1 MLDKIKEFK
10 PTSWAIDN
18 KTTTFILLTFL
29 SFAGYLFYQKLPK
42 ESFPEVQV
50 PTIYVSTVYAG
61 TSPTDMENLVA
72 KPLEKQIKGI
82 SGVKKVTSNSIQDF
96 CSVVVEFNTD
106 VDVPVALQKVKDAVD
121 KAKQDLPDKLTSGP
135 DAQEVN
141 FSEFPIM
148 YVNVAGPDLK
158 KLKEHSEDI
167 KDRIES
173 MKEITRVD
181 LVGALD
187 REIQVNVDMYKLQSL
202 QLTLG
207 DISRA
212 IQYENMTI
220 SGGTVTADGMK
231 RSIAVKKEFKS
242 VDELKRIV
250 VGSQAGAQVYLEDV
264 AEVLDGNKEKE
275 SYARLDGKD
284 VITLNIIKRPGENL
298 VDASDKIYVLIDEM
312 KASGEIPSD
321 VTITITGD
329 QSDQTRVTLHD
340 LINTIIIGFV
350 LVLIVLMFFMG
361 ATNAFF
367 VALSVPLSMA
377 VAFIVLDS
385 IGFTMNMI
393 VLFAFL
399 LALGIVVDD
408 AIVVI
413 ENTHR
418 IFLENRGIGIV
429 RAAKLAAG
437 EVFLPVLSGTLTTLA
452 PFIPLAFWGGII
464 GQFMMY
470 LPITLIITLLA
481 SLLVA
486 YLFNPV
492 FAVSFMRHYDSASAK
507 NNAWPTWLKRFV
519 IFGFVFAVLCYIMGG
534 IFLGNFTIF
543 IIVSVLLHHYFLRR
557 IIFGFQE
564 KTWPRVR
571 EWYGRRL
578 VWALKNPGKVFLGMT
593 VIFILS
599 IVGIGARQPKV
610 DFFPSSE
617 PNFIYTYIEL
627 PVGTDQ
633 EHTNEVTLQVEERIR
648 KLIGS
653 DTDIVNSVIANVALG
668 AGDPNQPDP
677 SIQPHKGRVAIA
689 FVAFAERHGKSTG
702 EVLDRIQKSFKNN
715 QIPDASIVVE
725 QDQGG
730 PPVGKPISIEIT
742 GERLEDLTYA
752 ADQLKIYLDSVNIS
766 GVLKLKSDV
775 AASKPEI
782 VFNIDRERANREGI
796 STGQIGMELRNA
808 VFGSEASKF
817 RDENDEYPIMVRYQE
832 DQRMDLNALNNL
844 KFTYRDMNMGGRI
857 RNVPLSSFAD
867 IYYGKSYGG
876 VKRKAQ
882 KRIITLESNVSQGY
896 NPNEVAQNVESQVL
910 NWKRTH
916 KIPGVEI
923 KMGGQAEEQAE
934 TGAFLG
940 GALLTSIGLILL
952 ILVTQFNSI
961 GKPLIILSEILF
973 SVIGVFL
980 GLAIFGGNI
989 SIIMTGV
996 GIVALA
1002 GIVVRNGILI
1012 VEFIEILKERGMNTL
1027 DAVVEAGKTRM
1038 TPVLLTATATILGL
1052 VPLAVGLN
1060 IDFYTLFA
1068 EGNPHLFFGGDSVAF
1083 WGPLSWTMI
1092 YGLSFATIL
1101 TLVVLPVMYVLSE
1114 RFGNFIR
1121 RILGGG
1127 KKKADEHHDEEI
1139 ISDEPGTDEG
1149 AVTN

>member
-1 MLDKIKEFK
+1 MLEKIKEFK

-18 KTTTFILLTFL
+18 KTTTFILVVFL
-29 SFAGYLFYQKLPK
+29 AFAGYLYYQKLPK
-42 ESFPEVQV
+42 ESFPEVKV

-96 CSVVVEFNTD
+96 CNIVVEFNTD
-106 VDVPVALQKVKDAVD
+106 VEVSEALQKVKDAVD
-121 KAKQDLPDKLTSGP
+121 KAKKDLPEKLTAGP
-135 DAQEVN
+135 DAQEIN

-148 YVNVAGPDLK
+148 FVNVAGPDLK

-181 LVGALD
+181 MVGALD
-187 REIQVNVDMYKLQSL
+187 REIQVNVDMYKLQAL

-207 DISRA
+207 DIQRA
-212 IQYENMTI
+212 IQFENMTI
-220 SGGTVTADGMK
+220 SGGTVTTDGMK
-231 RSIAVKKEFKS
+231 RTIAVKKEFKS

-250 VGSQAGAQVYLEDV
+250 IGSQAGAQVYLEEVADV
-264 AEVLDGNKEKE
+264 VDSNKEKE

-284 VITLNIIKRPGENL
+284 VITLNIIKRSGENL
-298 VDASDKIYVLIDEM
+298 VDASDKIYAIIEEM
-312 KASGEIPSD
+312 KASGEIPPD
-321 VTITITGD
+321 VTITVTGD
-329 QSDQTRVTLHD
+329 QSEQTRVTLHD
-340 LINTIIIGFV
+340 LINTIIIGFI

-385 IGFTMNMI
+385 IGYTMNMI

-418 IFLENRGIGIV
+418 IFLENQGIGIV

-452 PFIPLAFWGGII
+452 PFIPLAFWDGII
-464 GQFMMY
+464 GQFMVY

-486 YLFNPV
+486 YIFNPV
-492 FAVSFMRHYDSASAK
+492 FAVSFMRHYDPASAK
-507 NNAWPTWLKRFV
+507 DNSWPRWLKRTI
-519 IFGFVFAVLCYIMGG
+519 IFGVLFAVLCYVSASF
-534 IFLGNFTIF
+534 FLANFTL
-543 IIVSVLLHHYFLRR
+543 IILVSILLHHYLLRR
-557 IIFGFQE
+557 AIFAFQE
-564 KTWPRVR
+564 RLWPRFR
-571 EWYGRRL
+571 NWYGRKL
-578 VWALKNPGKVFLGMT
+578 VWSVKHPWT
-593 VIFILS
+593 VILSMIGLFILS
-599 IVGIGARQPKV
+599 FVGIGMRQPKV

-617 PNFIYTYIEL
+617 PNFIYAYIEL

-633 EHTNEVTLQVEERIR
+633 DHTNAITLEVEDRIN
-648 KLIGS
+648 KLIGN
-653 DTDIVNSVIANVALG
+653 DTDIVNSIIANVAFG
-668 AGDPNQPDP
+668 AGDPNQPDL
-677 SIQPHKGRVAIA
+677 SVQPHKAKVTVA
-689 FVAFAERHGKSTG
+689 FVSFADRHGKSTK
-702 EVLDRIQKSFKNN
+702 EILTRVQESFGKNK
-715 QIPDASIVVE
+715 IPDVSIIVE
-725 QDQGG
+725 QEQGG
-730 PPVGKPISIEIT
+730 PPVGKPISIEVT
-742 GERLEDLTYA
+742 GDKLEALTA
-752 ADQLKIYLDSVNIS
+752 TADQLKMYLDSVNIL
-766 GVLKLKSDV
+766 GVEKLKSDV
-775 AASKPEI
+775 VASKPEI
-782 VFNIDRERANREGI
+782 VFNVDRERANREGI
-796 STGQIGMELRNA
+796 STGQIGMELRSA
-808 VFGSEASKF
+808 VFGAEASKF
-817 RDENDEYPIMVRYQE
+817 RDENDEYPIMVRYRE

-867 IYYGKSYGG
+867 IYYGQSYGG

-882 KRIITLESNVSQGY
+882 KRIITLESNVLAGY
-896 NPNEVAQNVESQVL
+896 NPNEVASNVEAQVMR
-910 NWKRTH
+910 WKLDH
-916 KIPGVEI
+916 KVPGVEI

-934 TGAFLG
+934 TASFLG
-940 GALLTSIGLILL
+940 WALMASIGLIVV

-1012 VEFIEILKERGMNTL
+1012 VEFTEILKERGMNSF
-1027 DAVVEAGKTRM
+1027 DAVIEAGKTRM
-1038 TPVLLTATATILGL
+1038 TPVLLTATAAILGL
-1052 VPLAVGLN
+1052 IPLAVGLN
-1060 IDFYTLFA
+1060 IDFYTLIA

-1092 YGLSFATIL
+1092 YGLGFATVL
-1101 TLVVLPVMYVLSE
+1101 TLIVLPVMYLLSE
-1114 RFGNFIR
+1114 RFGNFLR
-1121 RILGGG
+1121 KLFGGG
-1127 KKKADEHHDEEI
+1127 KKTEIHHETVATTEVI
-1139 ISDEPGTDEG
+1139 P
-1149 AVTN
+1149 

>member
-10 PTSWAIDN
+10 PTSWAINN
-18 KTTTFILLTFL
+18 KTTTFILLVFL
-29 SFAGYLFYQKLPK
+29 SFAGYLYYQKLPK
-42 ESFPEVQV
+42 ESFPEVKV

-82 SGVKKVTSNSIQDF
+82 SGVKKITSNSIQDF
-96 CSVVVEFNTD
+96 CNVMVEFNTG
-106 VDVPVALQKVKDAVD
+106 VDVAVALQKVKDAVD
-121 KAKQDLPDKLTSGP
+121 KAKKDLPEKLTSGP
-135 DAQEVN
+135 NAQEVN

-148 YVNVAGPDLK
+148 FVNIAGSDLK
-158 KLKEHSEDI
+158 KLKEHSDDI

-173 MKEITRVD
+173 LKEITRVD
-181 LVGALD
+181 MVGALD

-202 QLTLG
+202 QMTLG
-207 DISRA
+207 DVSRA

-220 SGGTVTADGMK
+220 SGGTVTTDGMK
-231 RSIAVKKEFKS
+231 RTIAVKKEFKN
-242 VDELKRIV
+242 VDEMKRIV
-250 VGSQAGAQVYLEDV
+250 IGSQAGAQVYLEDV
-264 AEVLDGNKEKE
+264 AEVVDANKEKE
-275 SYARLDGKD
+275 SFARLDGKD
-284 VITLNIIKRPGENL
+284 VITLNVIKRSGENL
-298 VDASDKIYVLIDEM
+298 LDASDKIYAIIEEM
-312 KASGEIPSD
+312 KASKEIPD
-321 VTITITGD
+321 DITVTVTGD
-329 QSDQTRVTLHD
+329 QSERTRLTLHD

-377 VAFIVLDS
+377 VAFIVLYS
-385 IGFTMNMI
+385 IGYTMNMI
-393 VLFAFL
+393 VLFAFI

-418 IFLENRGIGIV
+418 IFLENRGIGIA

-470 LPITLIITLLA
+470 LPVTLIITLLA

-486 YLFNPV
+486 YIFNPV
-492 FAVSFMRHYDSASAK
+492 FAVSFMRHYDSTTAK
-507 NNAWPTWLKRFV
+507 NNKWPSWLKRFA
-519 IFGFVFAVLCYIMGG
+519 IFATVFAIICYIPGNF
-534 IFLGNFTIF
+534 FLGNFTLFIVACVIF
-543 IIVSVLLHHYFLRR
+543 HHYLLRR
-557 IIFGFQE
+557 AIFAFQE
-564 KTWPRVR
+564 RLWPRVR
-571 EWYGRRL
+571 EWYGRKL
-578 VWALKNPGKVFLGMT
+578 VWSLKHPALVLVSMLVLF
-593 VIFILS
+593 VLS
-599 IVGIGARQPKV
+599 FVGIGIRQPKV
-610 DFFPSSE
+610 DFFPQAD
-617 PNFIYTYIEL
+617 PNFIYAYIEL

-633 EHTNEVTLQVEERIR
+633 NKTNDIALEVESRIN

-653 DTDIVNSVIANVALG
+653 DTSLVNSIIANVAFG
-668 AGDPNQPDP
+668 AGDPRAQDM
-677 SIQPHKGRVAIA
+677 SIQPHKAKITVA
-689 FVAFAERHGKSTG
+689 FVEFAKRDGRSTR
-702 EVLDRIQKSFKNN
+702 EVLERIQNSIKESP
-715 QIPDASIVVE
+715 IPDVSIVVE
-725 QDQGG
+725 QEAGG
-730 PPVGKPISIEIT
+730 PPVGKAISIEIT
-742 GERLEDLTYA
+742 GDKLEALTIT
-752 ADQLKIYLDSVNIS
+752 ADALKLYLDSLGIH
-766 GVLKLKSDV
+766 GVEKLKSDV
-775 AASKPEI
+775 AASKPEV
-782 VFNIDRERANREGI
+782 VFNIDRERANREGV

-844 KFTYRDMNMGGRI
+844 KFTYRDMNMGGKI
-857 RNVPLSSFAD
+857 RNVPMSSFAD

-876 VKRKAQ
+876 VKRKGQ
-882 KRIITLESNVSQGY
+882 KRIITLESNVLAGY
-896 NPNEVAQNVESQVL
+896 NPNEIAANVAVQMEK
-910 NWKRTH
+910 WKLTH
-916 KIPGVEI
+916 KVPGVEI

-934 TGAFLG
+934 TASFLG
-940 GALLTSIGLILL
+940 GALLSSIGLIML

-1012 VEFIEILKERGMNTL
+1012 VEFTEILKERGMNTM
-1027 DAVVEAGKTRM
+1027 DAVIEAGKTRM

-1052 VPLAVGLN
+1052 IPLAVGLN
-1060 IDFYTLFA
+1060 IDFYTLIA

-1092 YGLSFATIL
+1092 YGLGFATIL
-1101 TLVVLPVMYVLSE
+1101 TLIVLPVMYVLSE
-1114 RFGNFIR
+1114 RFGNFTR
-1121 RILGGG
+1121 RIFGSA
-1127 KKKADEHHDEEI
+1127 KAADHHDATI
-1139 ISDEPGTDEG
+1139 ISDEPSTDEG
-1149 AVTN
+1149 AVIK

>member
-18 KTTTFILLTFL
+18 KTTSFILLVFL
-29 SFAGYLFYQKLPK
+29 SFAGYLYYQKLPK
-42 ESFPEVQV
+42 ESFPEVKV

-96 CSVVVEFNTD
+96 CNIVVEFNTD
-106 VDVPVALQKVKDAVD
+106 VEVSVALQKVKDAVD
-121 KAKQDLPDKLTSGP
+121 KAKKDLPEKLTAGP

-141 FSEFPIM
+141 FSELPIM
-148 YVNVAGPDLK
+148 FINVAGPDLK

-181 LVGALD
+181 MVGALD
-187 REIQVNVDMYKLQSL
+187 REIQINVDMFKLQSL

-207 DISRA
+207 DISRT

-220 SGGTVTADGMK
+220 SGGSVTTDGMK
-231 RSIAVKKEFKS
+231 RSIAVKKEFKT

-250 VGSQAGAQVYLEDV
+250 VGSQAGAHVYLEDV
-264 AEVLDGNKEKE
+264 AEVIDSNKEKE

-284 VITLNIIKRPGENL
+284 VVTLNIIKRPGENL
-298 VDASDKIYVLIDEM
+298 VDASDKIYAIIEEM
-312 KASGEIPSD
+312 KASGEIPND

-329 QSDQTRVTLHD
+329 QSEQTRVTLHD
-340 LINTIIIGFV
+340 LINTIIIGFI

-452 PFIPLAFWGGII
+452 PFIPLAFWDGII
-464 GQFMMY
+464 GQFMVY
-470 LPITLIITLLA
+470 LPVTLIITLLA

-486 YLFNPV
+486 YIFNPV
-492 FAVSFMRHYDSASAK
+492 FAVSFMRHYDPASAK
-507 NNAWPTWLKRFV
+507 NNAWPSWMKRLV
-519 IFGFVFAVLCYIMGG
+519 IFAAVFAGICYVAGNM
-534 IFLGNFTIF
+534 FLGNLTI
-543 IIVSVLLHHYFLRR
+543 IILVVVILHHYVLRR
-557 IIFGFQE
+557 MIFGFQE
-564 KTWPRVR
+564 NVWPRVR

-578 VWALKNPGKVFLGMT
+578 VWALKNPGKVFLGMAL
-593 VIFILS
+593 IFILS
-599 IVGIGARQPKV
+599 IVGIGMRSPKV
-610 DFFPSSE
+610 DLFPTAD
-617 PNFIYTYIEL
+617 PNFIYAYIEM

-633 EHTNEVTLQVEERIR
+633 NKTNDVTLLVEDRIN
-648 KLIGS
+648 KLIAG
-653 DTDIVNSVIANVALG
+653 DTDIVNSIIANVAFG
-668 AGDPNQPDP
+668 AGDPQQPDL
-677 SIQPHKGRVAIA
+677 SVQPHKAKVTVA
-689 FVAFAERHGKSTG
+689 FVAFADRHGKSTR
-702 EVLDRIQKSFKNN
+702 EVLDRIQKSFKEEK
-715 QIPDASIVVE
+715 IPDASIIVE
-725 QDQGG
+725 QEQGG

-742 GERLEDLTYA
+742 GERLEALTA
-752 ADQLKIYLDSVNIS
+752 TADELKIYLDSINIA
-766 GVLKLKSDV
+766 GVDRLKSDV

-796 STGQIGMELRNA
+796 STGQIGMEIRSA
-808 VFGSEASKF
+808 VFGTEASKF
-817 RDENDEYPIMVRYQE
+817 RDENDEYPIMVRYQQ

-844 KFTYRDMNMGGRI
+844 KFTYRDMNLGGMI

-876 VKRKAQ
+876 VKRKGQ
-882 KRIITLESNVSQGY
+882 KRIITLESNVLVGY
-896 NPNEVAQNVESQVL
+896 NPNEVAANLESQV
-910 NWKRTH
+910 NKWKLDH
-916 KIPGVEI
+916 KVPGVEI
-923 KMGGQAEEQAE
+923 KMGGQAEEQAA
-934 TGAFLG
+934 TAAFLVW
-940 GALLTSIGLILL
+940 ALLTSIGLIVV
-952 ILVTQFNSI
+952 ILVTQFNSV
-961 GKPLIILSEILF
+961 GKPLIILSEIIF

-980 GLAIFGGNI
+980 GLALFGGNI

-1012 VEFIEILKERGMNTL
+1012 VEFTEVLKERGLNTF

-1038 TPVLLTATATILGL
+1038 TPVLLTATATILGMI
-1052 VPLAVGLN
+1052 PLAVGLN
-1060 IDFYTLFA
+1060 IDFYTLIA

-1092 YGLSFATIL
+1092 YGLGFATVL
-1101 TLVVLPVMYVLSE
+1101 TLIVLPVMYVLSE

-1121 RILGGG
+1121 RILGS
-1127 KKKADEHHDEEI
+1127 KPNEDHHEDETK
-1139 ISDEPGTDEG
+1139 ISDKPNAEEG
-1149 AVTN
+1149 AVRN

>member
-18 KTTTFILLTFL
+18 KTTTFILLVFL

-42 ESFPEVQV
+42 ENFPEVQV

-96 CSVVVEFNTD
+96 CNIVVEFNTD
-106 VDVPVALQKVKDAVD
+106 VDVATALQKVKDAVD
-121 KAKQDLPDKLTSGP
+121 KAKKDLPEKLTAGP

-181 LVGALD
+181 MVGALD
-187 REIQVNVDMYKLQSL
+187 REIQVNVDMYKLQAL

-220 SGGTVTADGMK
+220 SGGTVTTDGMK
-231 RSIAVKKEFKS
+231 RTIAVKKEFKT
-242 VDELKRIV
+242 VDELKRII
-250 VGSQAGAQVYLEDV
+250 VGSQAGAMVYLEDV
-264 AEVLDGNKEKE
+264 AEVVDSNKEKE
-275 SYARLDGKD
+275 SFARLDGKD
-284 VITLNIIKRPGENL
+284 VITLNIIKRSGENL

-340 LINTIIIGFV
+340 LLNTIIIGFV

-385 IGFTMNMI
+385 LGFTMNMI

-418 IFLENRGIGIV
+418 IFLENQGIGIV

-492 FAVSFMRHYDSASAK
+492 FAVSFMRHYDSETAK
-507 NNAWPTWLKRFV
+507 NNAWPTWMKRFV
-519 IFGFVFAVLCYIMGG
+519 IFASVFAVLCYLMGG
-534 IFLGNFTIF
+534 MFLGSFTLF
-543 IIVSVLLHHYFLRR
+543 IVVVVLLHHYLLRR

-564 KTWPRVR
+564 KAWPRVR

-578 VWALKNPGKVFLGMT
+578 VWALKNPGKVFIGMIA
-593 VIFILS
+593 IFILS
-599 IVGIGARQPKV
+599 IFGIGLRQPKV
-610 DFFPSSE
+610 DFFPTSD
-617 PNFIYTYIEL
+617 PNFIYAYIEM

-633 EHTNEVTLQVEERIR
+633 IKTNDVALQVEERINT
-648 KLIGS
+648 LIGN
-653 DTDIVNSVIANVALG
+653 DTDLVNSIIANVAFG
-668 AGDPNQPDP
+668 AGDPNQPDL
-677 SIQPHKGRVAIA
+677 SVQPHKAKVTVA
-689 FVAFAERHGKSTG
+689 FVAFAKRNGKSTTD
-702 EVLDRIQKSFKNN
+702 VLTRIQKSFDENK
-715 QIPDASIVVE
+715 IPDASVVVE
-725 QDQGG
+725 QEQGG

-742 GERLEDLTYA
+742 GDKLEALTAA
-752 ADQLKIYLDSVNIS
+752 ADELKVYLDSINIT
-766 GVLKLKSDV
+766 GVAKLKSDV

-782 VFNIDRERANREGI
+782 VFDIDRERANREGI

-844 KFTYRDMNMGGRI
+844 KFTYRDMNMGGLI
-857 RNVPLSSFAD
+857 RNVPMSSFAD

-876 VKRKAQ
+876 VKRKGQ
-882 KRIITLESNVSQGY
+882 KRIITLESNVLAGY
-896 NPNEVAQNVESQVL
+896 NPNEVATQVEAQVM

-934 TGAFLG
+934 TASFLG
-940 GALLTSIGLILL
+940 GALLTSIGLILV

-1012 VEFIEILKERGMNTL
+1012 VEFIEILKDRGMSTT
-1027 DAVVEAGKTRM
+1027 DAVIEAGKTRM

-1114 RFGNFIR
+1114 RFGNFVR
-1121 RILGGG
+1121 RIFGS
-1127 KKKADEHHDEEI
+1127 KTTADHHDETI
-1139 ISDEPGTDEG
+1139 ISDEPSTEEG
-1149 AVTN
+1149 AVTK